1 MSNLIVTIIISLIQS
16 VLKMK
21 EFYIM
26 RNYFLMLAMLIMS
39 ISITQPSFADDEITS
54 NIIFEDEKEK
64 SSDDEEP
71 DCE

>member
-1 MSNLIVTIIISLIQS
+1 
-16 VLKMK
+16 
-21 EFYIM
+21 M
-26 RNYFLMLAMLIMS
+26 RNYFLLLAMLIMS

-54 NIIFEDEKEK
+54 NIIFAEGEKEK

>member
-1 MSNLIVTIIISLIQS
+1 
-16 VLKMK
+16 
-21 EFYIM
+21 M
-26 RNYFLMLAMLIMS
+26 RNYFLLLAMLIMS

-54 NIIFEDEKEK
+54 TIIFAEDEKEK

>member
-1 MSNLIVTIIISLIQS
+1 
-16 VLKMK
+16 
-21 EFYIM
+21 M
-26 RNYFLMLAMLIMS
+26 RNYFLLLAMLIMS

-54 NIIFEDEKEK
+54 NIIFAGDEKEK